1 MRDLELFPGHNTRC
15 SNLVG
20 LHTEAAILIVKHMCL
35 LRKDPGQQPNDG
47 PAEEAAICSSI
58 ATIEKGIV
66 LFRVAVQV
74 TVDPDMPFIL
84 LFYGLHQILHG
95 ADLRVEALLRINP
108 LSVQIDAS
116 E

>member
-1 MRDLELFPGHNTRC
+1 
-15 SNLVG
+15 
-20 LHTEAAILIVKHMCL
+20 MCL